1 MPRNSLQGPGA
12 ATLDVRWAKE
22 FRLKE
27 TQKKDDEGPTITIGV
42 AAFNV
47 LNRTNY
53 AGFVGNLSSPF
64 FGLPVASRPARRTQ
78 LTLGFKF

>member
-1 MPRNSLQGPGA
+1 MSFSPGA

-22 FRLKE
+22 FRLKK
-27 TQKKDDEGPTITIGV
+27 THKKDSEGPTITVGA

-64 FGLPVASRPARRTQ
+64 FGFPVASRPARRMQ
-78 LTLGFKF
+78 VTLGFKF

>member
-1 MPRNSLQGPGA
+1 VPRNSLQGPGA

-27 TQKKDDEGPTITIGV
+27 TRKKDDEGPSITIGV
-42 AAFNV
+42 GAFNV
-47 LNRTNY
+47 LNRTNFV
-53 AGFVGNLSSPF
+53 GFVGNLSSPF